1 MSTTTC
7 ARAGDDDG
15 EEEGAET
22 GEDVALGRLSDD
34 AINASLSPSIYALAR
49 AIKKSAHGAFH
60 CAHSIAVDAA
70 FGVRESG
77 GECRLAVDVESTTT
91 PTPLREG

>member
-1 MSTTTC
+1 MSTTTG

-22 GEDVALGRLSDD
+22 GEGVALGRLSDD

-70 FGVRESG
+70 FVDGVVRARG
-77 GECRLAVDVESTTT
+77 FHGKYPCFANARAGT
-91 PTPLREG
+91 

>member
-1 MSTTTC
+1 MSTTTG

-22 GEDVALGRLSDD
+22 GEGVALGRLSDD

-60 CAHSIAVDAA
+60 CAHSIAVA
-70 FGVRESG
+70 SINP
-77 GECRLAVDVESTTT
+77 SKS
-91 PTPLREG
+91 